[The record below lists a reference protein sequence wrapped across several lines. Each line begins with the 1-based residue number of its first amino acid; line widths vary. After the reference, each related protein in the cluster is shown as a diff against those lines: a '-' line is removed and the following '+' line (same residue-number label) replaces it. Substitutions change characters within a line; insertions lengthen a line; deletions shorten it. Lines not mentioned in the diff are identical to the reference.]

1 MSAEN
6 LVPPSFRER
15 VTVAPPAE
23 WVSPCA
29 AAAPAAEAGAGSNAI
44 LLIDSRHH
52 AARRENYERLVYQ
65 LDTMQEVH
73 HAAQWKR
80 SFDPQVEQLTIHALI
95 VRRGGTAR
103 DHARPEAIRLLQR
116 EESLDRL
123 VIDGWLTA
131 MVLLEDVRLG
141 DIVDVSYSIRTTPR
155 LLPERYW
162 LHARVPAHL
171 PLHRFRLEV
180 RFPTSEAMRWKS
192 SADDF
197 APSVQEVGGETI
209 WTWSVDDAPVIEPE
223 PGVPGWLR
231 LERWLQVS
239 DIASWG
245 EVAAGTMAAW
255 TEQFDS
261 PELLRLADEIA
272 AAAATPVERGSRALT
287 FIQDEI
293 RYLSVD
299 TGLGGQLPAAPAT
312 VLRRRFGDCKD
323 KSFLAT
329 HLLRLLGIPARTVL
343 VNTGQRQA
351 VGDLLPMPDA
361 FNHAIVEYEIDG
373 KRRWADTTLT
383 QQGGGALARSVPD
396 FRRGLPIAPEATELV
411 DQPPGPD
418 TRDVTNLHET
428 FFVDTAFGVSTLRVL
443 LTTRGREADALRR
456 RFALEGAEAVT
467 RERLDHYRAAFP
479 HLERVGALEWRDDRE
494 RNEFLLGEIF
504 DGAHLLVPGPNQET
518 AVFTF
523 STGVIRSLL
532 AAPNTIRRIHPLAVA
547 HPCRVEHRIV
557 IESPSIQR
565 GAVTARKS
573 PGFPFQLSCT
583 TTPQPGRCTV
593 HFSFRTTVDAVPPEK
608 FESYRKKIQEVWDW
622 TTIHYELPTGVT
634 VPWSNRQHAQLLP
647 RPRPP
652 AAAVHLP
659 ASPLPTGIAPALG
672 FRDPAYREPAEE
684 PPTARLETT
693 TAPAVPAE
701 AADRVAA
708 PEEEI
713 ADAPSPRRR
722 RRRRTKYNLEGLWVG
737 LTIALVGAAAL
748 ALVLLVKRD
757 DGPPASDIASGRHTP
772 RPERPERPPSTP
784 RPKPILLDVP
794 TALPGFPVPPPVDP
808 GFFPLKPSPFSPNP
822 MTPPPVERRGVL
834 PGT

>member
-23 WVSPCA
+23 WVSPRED
-29 AAAPAAEAGAGSNAI
+29 AAPAAEAGAGTNAI

-52 AARRENYERLVYQ
+52 ATRRENYERLVYR
-65 LDTMQEVH
+65 LDTTQEVH

-80 SFDPQVEQLTIHALI
+80 SFDPHVEQLTIHALI
-95 VRRGGTAR
+95 VRRGGAAR

-123 VIDGWLTA
+123 VIDGWVTA
-131 MVLLEDVRLG
+131 MVLLEDVRVG

-180 RFPTSEAMRWKS
+180 RFPTAEAMRWKS

-197 APSVQEVGGETI
+197 APSVQKVGGETI
-209 WTWSVDDAPVIEPE
+209 WTWSVDDAPVIELE

-231 LERWLQVS
+231 VERWLQVS

-245 EVAAGTMAAW
+245 EVAAGTMTAW

-261 PELLRLADEIA
+261 PELLRLTEEIA
-272 AAAATPVERGSRALT
+272 AAAATPVERCSRALT

-299 TGLGGQLPAAPAT
+299 TGQGGQIPAAPAT

-323 KSFLAT
+323 KSFLAA
-329 HLLRLLGIPARTVL
+329 HLLRRLGIPARTVL
-343 VNTGQRQA
+343 VSTGQRQA

-396 FRRGLPIAPEATELV
+396 FRRGLPIAPEVTELV
-411 DQPPGPD
+411 DQPPAPD
-418 TRDVTNLHET
+418 THDVTDLHET

-443 LTTRGREADALRR
+443 LTARGREADALRR

-467 RERLDHYRAAFP
+467 RERLEHYRAAFP
-479 HLERVGALEWRDDRE
+479 HLERVGTLEWRDDRE
-494 RNEFLLGEIF
+494 RNQFLLGEIF
-504 DGAHLLVPGPNQET
+504 DAAHLLVPGRNQET
-518 AVFTF
+518 AVFIF
-523 STGVIRSLL
+523 STGVIRAHL

-547 HPCRVEHRIV
+547 HPCRIEHRIV
-557 IESPSIQR
+557 IESPAIQR
-565 GAVTARKS
+565 GAATSHKS

-583 TTPQPGRCTV
+583 ATPQPGRYTV
-593 HFSFRTTVDAVPPEK
+593 HFSFRTTADAVPPDK
-608 FESYRKKIQEVWDW
+608 FESFRKKIREVWDW

-647 RPRPP
+647 RPQPP
-652 AAAVHLP
+652 QAAVHP
-659 ASPLPTGIAPALG
+659 VASPLPTSIAPALG
-672 FRDPAYREPAEE
+672 FRDPAYHEPAEE
-684 PPTARLETT
+684 PPTAPLEAT
-693 TAPAVPAE
+693 TAPVLPEEE
-701 AADRVAA
+701 AADDVAA
-708 PEEEI
+708 PEEESD
-713 ADAPSPRRR
+713 DAPSPRRR
-722 RRRRTKYNLEGLWVG
+722 RRRRRTKSNLEGLWVG
-737 LTIALVGAAAL
+737 LAIVLVGAAGL

-757 DGPPASDIASGRHTP
+757 DGPPASPIASGLHTP
-772 RPERPERPPSTP
+772 HPERPPDTP
-784 RPKPILLDVP
+784 HPKPIHLDVP
-794 TALPGFPVPPPVDP
+794 TALPAGPVPPPVDP
-808 GFFPLKPSPFSPNP
+808 GFFPLKPGPFSPNP